1 MSLRKFLFWTH
12 LVCGLAAGLVIA
24 FLCLTGIAIAFEHE
38 ILEYIDR
45 DVARVEVPADQPTAP
60 VALLARAAIPS
71 AASAGAIR
79 TQAPPVPGAEFP
91 VPSAESPFPVSSLRF
106 PLSELLAA
114 VAAQR
119 PDFKTTTVLAPRE
132 PAAAY
137 TFIAG
142 RDGEL
147 YVNPYTGVAVEP
159 RSHTA
164 HDILHGLIYLH
175 RWLALSNQPPLVG
188 RLVTGIANLVLLVL
202 CLTGLWL
209 WFPRRLAARFLRPLL
224 CFVPAYRGKARDLNW
239 HNVLGFWSLP
249 IVLVLVVTGVVIS
262 FGWAHNLLFRA
273 FGEKPPI
280 HRDGRMLATPP
291 KPLPAPPTPE
301 APPLPL
307 DVIHAQLL
315 AAYPSAESFAFNLP
329 PPGPPAKPLAVAVFE
344 PAAFSTRGRIQLELD
359 PWSGAV
365 LSQVGWAD
373 RSPGLRA
380 RIWVRFL
387 HTGEAFGLPGKI
399 LATLGSL
406 AVLLVVWT
414 GFALSWRRFFRRPH
428 AP

>member
-1 MSLRKFLFWTH
+1 MSLRKLLFWTH
-12 LVCGLAAGLVIA
+12 LVCGLAAGIVIA
-24 FLCLTGIAIAFEHE
+24 FLCLTGIAFAFEHE

-45 DVARVEVPADQPTAP
+45 DVARVEVPSTPQSGSGVPPEFSTPPRGAGFTPAIPSSAAP
-60 VALLARAAIPS
+60 APSTVHSSPSTVAPLPLSALLAS
-71 AASAGAIR
+71 V
-79 TQAPPVPGAEFP
+79 T
-91 VPSAESPFPVSSLRF
+91 
-106 PLSELLAA
+106 
-114 VAAQR
+114 AQR
-119 PDFKTTTVLAPRE
+119 PDFKTTTVLAPRD
-132 PAAAY
+132 PTAAY

-175 RWLALSNQPPLVG
+175 RWFAFSNQPPLVG
-188 RLVTGIANLVLLVL
+188 RLITGIANLVLLVL

-224 CFVPAYRGKARDLNW
+224 WFVPAYRGKARDLIW

-249 IVLVLVVTGVVIS
+249 IVLVLVLTGVVIS
-262 FGWAHNLLFRA
+262 FGWAHDLLFRA

-291 KPLPAPPTPE
+291 KPLPAPPTPD

-307 DVIHAQLL
+307 DTIHAQLL
-315 AAYPSAESFAFNLP
+315 AAYPRAESIAFTLP
-329 PPGPPAKPLAVAVFE
+329 PTGPVTKPLAVAVFE

-359 PWSGAV
+359 PWRGDL

-387 HTGEAFGLPGKI
+387 HTGEALGLAGKI
-399 LATLGSL
+399 LASL
-406 AVLLVVWT
+406 ASLALLIVVWT
-414 GFALSWRRFFRRPH
+414 GFALSWRRFFRR
-428 AP
+428 ATT